1 MNILTMGASSLAIL
15 LLFGFLVAAGVL
27 IVFKRMLKQVLVWG
41 LLFLLIFV
49 MAAGGLYV
57 LSCFLPIARAYI
69 LLGAAVLSM
78 LALPVIIF
86 LLKRNF

>member
-1 MNILTMGASSLAIL
+1 MLT
-15 LLFGFLVAAGVL
+15 LVALVVVAIAL
-27 IVFKRMLKQVLVWG
+27 MIFKRMLKQVLVWG

-57 LSCFLPIARAYI
+57 LSCFLSIPRAYI

>member
-1 MNILTMGASSLAIL
+1 MEIMAGSAAMLT
-15 LLFGFLVAAGVL
+15 LVALVVVAIAL
-27 IVFKRMLKQVLVWG
+27 MIFKRMLKQVLVWG